1 MTISLLDWQ
10 GGADP
15 MTEHMAVQTGALR
28 AHEMPTEPWRPL
40 DWSIS
45 GEGSDA
51 AYEMLSDY
59 RMPALIQD
67 LFVTDLHRRF
77 FQGMN
82 RRTLDNPDVTGRNA
96 NTDELSAGSASY
108 LLTAGGSP
116 APFAID
122 PYFVV
127 ILPSGQ
133 DQQRGVALP
142 SSFMPTSGA
151 ATNMR
156 NADGTLA
163 SPGGLQSWAADLIQI
178 GHFAQEGLIRNYG
191 VAPDLL
197 FGPYL
202 HLPPWCTQ
210 AIRPEHH
217 IGKFDFVDKRGPE
230 GQPGFYLAI
239 LRDGDLAV
247 VEAFDT
253 WLDPSVAFDTF
264 RASVWKLNQGL
275 SDAGLRNFD
284 EMVYVTQ
291 SGHRVTFFMW
301 VADGQSAA
309 YPYDIVYGTAHPT
322 DRQPPGS
329 PDDFLRGTI
338 LNSTGDGF
346 VRIDNPFLGQWIEL
360 DMRHAAHPRRRS
372 ETGEIEAAGN
382 GQEVW
387 VDFEWIATGGP
398 LPGEGDFFRPFPTLA
413 EGRAAVADHGTIRV
427 VPGASAERGSLSLGK
442 RFRITAPI
450 GGVRIGSVAV

>member
-1 MTISLLDWQ
+1 LQ
-10 GGADP
+10 QHPRGRK
-15 MTEHMAVQTGALR
+15 Q
-28 AHEMPTEPWRPL
+28 RPGL
-40 DWSIS
+40 PPLNWSIS
-45 GEGSDA
+45 GEGGDA

-59 RMPALIQD
+59 RMPAAIQD
-67 LFVTDLHRRF
+67 LFVTDSHRRF
-77 FQGMN
+77 FQGMS

-96 NTDELSAGSASY
+96 NTDELNAASPSY

-116 APFAID
+116 ATFAID
-122 PYFVV
+122 PYFWV

-133 DQQRGVALP
+133 DQQRGVAVP

-151 ATNMR
+151 ASNMR
-156 NADGTLA
+156 SADGSLA

-178 GHFAQEGLIRNYG
+178 GPFAQEGLVRNYG

-197 FGPYL
+197 FGPHL

-217 IGKFDFVDKRGPE
+217 IGKFDFVDKRGPD
-230 GQPGFYLAI
+230 GKPGFYLAI
-239 LRDGDLAV
+239 LRHGDLAI

-253 WLDPSVAFDTF
+253 WLDPGVDFDTF
-264 RASVWKLNQGL
+264 RALVWKANQGL

-291 SGHRVTFFMW
+291 AGHRVTLIMW
-301 VADGQSAA
+301 VADGQVGA

-329 PDDFLRGTI
+329 PDDFLRGAI
-338 LNSTGDGF
+338 LNSGGDGL

-360 DMRHAAHPRRRS
+360 DMRDSAHPRRRS
-372 ETGEIEAAGN
+372 ETGAIEAAGH
-382 GQEVW
+382 GEEVW
-387 VDFEWIATGGP
+387 VDFEWVTSGGP
-398 LPGEGDFFRPFPTLA
+398 LPSQGDFFRPFATLA
-413 EGRAAVADHGTIRV
+413 DGRAAVADHGTLRI

-450 GGVRIGSVAV
+450 GGVRLGSLAA